1 MQILYDITNDNIFDA
16 PRLLGAFAGVIFCVV
31 FLVFLISE
39 RKNFAERSRFVF
51 LFLFLSLITAFQTV
65 GLTAEWFEYQ
75 NNYYL
80 SEYLSGNTEVIE
92 GTVKFAETPD
102 ENSLHF
108 FVDGVYFDVISNGY
122 NNRGYH
128 SEDYNNSFKTNDFI
142 KVYYIKKQN
151 QTYHNYS
158 DTVIVRI
165 EKQVKQTNQSGDGSV
180 IDKK

>member
-1 MQILYDITNDNIFDA
+1 MQILYDITNDKIFDA
-16 PRLLGAFAGVIFCVV
+16 PRLLEAFVGVILCIF
-31 FLVFLISE
+31 FLVLLISE
-39 RKNFAERSRFVF
+39 RKNFAKRFSFV
-51 LFLFLSLITAFQTV
+51 LLLLFLSLITVFQTV
-65 GLTAEWFEYQ
+65 GLTSEWFEYQ

-92 GTVKFAETPD
+92 GTVNFSETPT

-158 DTVIVRI
+158 DKVIVRI
-165 EKQVKQTNQSGDGSV
+165 EKQMNIKNNTGDDSLC
-180 IDKK
+180 